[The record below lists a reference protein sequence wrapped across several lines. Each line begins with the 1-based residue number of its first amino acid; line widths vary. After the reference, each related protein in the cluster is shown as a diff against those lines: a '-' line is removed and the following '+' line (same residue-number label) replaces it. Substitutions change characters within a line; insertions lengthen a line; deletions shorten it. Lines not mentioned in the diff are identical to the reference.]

1 MSTPPDDLD
10 ARLARREPLFRASG
24 TGEPLE
30 PPAEVDRL
38 VLARARAAL
47 RAAGGDEAS
56 RPGFFFTLRPW
67 VLPLGLA
74 ATLLFA
80 LAVIVRLG
88 PDGGAPASGAVAEA
102 DLRSDAR
109 DADAVPAAPAPAAPA
124 PAADEPRAANAEAKR
139 AVASP
144 RTREVETGKAAAE
157 QPAAA
162 RSQSQATLAASAP
175 PPPAPPAPAALADAS
190 QDRLDKAAGGAGL
203 IMQSSEAS
211 ALRNEAADIQDT
223 PELWYRK
230 ILELRDKGLRR
241 EAERE
246 WRALKARYPD
256 FEPPPRTTAQ

>member
-1 MSTPPDDLD
+1 
-10 ARLARREPLFRASG
+10 
-24 TGEPLE
+24 
-30 PPAEVDRL
+30 
-38 VLARARAAL
+38 L
-47 RAAGGDEAS
+47 RTAGGDQAS
-56 RPGFFFTLRPW
+56 RPGFFTLRPW
-67 VLPLGLA
+67 VMPLGLA

-88 PDGGAPASGAVAEA
+88 PDAGAPAPGAVAEE

-109 DADAVPAAPAPAAPA
+109 EAEAVPAVPAPAAPA
-124 PAADEPRAANAEAKR
+124 SAADEPMAANVEAKR

-144 RTREVETGKAAAE
+144 RVREAGTSRAAAE

-162 RSQSQATLAASAP
+162 RPQPQATLAASAP
-175 PPPAPPAPAALADAS
+175 PPAPPSPATLADAS
-190 QDRLDKAAGGAGL
+190 QDRLEKAAGGAGL

-211 ALRNEAADIQDT
+211 ALRNEAADIRDT

-230 ILELRDKGLRR
+230 ILELRDKGQRR